1 MRTTSSHIRKINS
14 GRSGFTIIETLVAIT
29 VLMIAVAGPLVVAT
43 RGLNSALA
51 SKNQMIAS
59 YLAQDTLETIKNV
72 RDGNIF
78 SNPGNIEGTW
88 LSVGSYTLDS
98 CYEDASGHSCDL
110 NPVDAD
116 NAGNLDM
123 VNCQT
128 QIGSLNSYGCK
139 IYYNSTT
146 GYTHSSNSPGVFSGF
161 YRRFYLD
168 NLGTNNG
175 KSERRVH
182 VIVDWFEGT
191 VPYQVHVTG
200 QLIATSR

>member
-1 MRTTSSHIRKINS
+1 MHTNH
-14 GRSGFTIIETLVAIT
+14 SGFTIIETLVAIT

-51 SKNQMIAS
+51 SKDQMIAS
-59 YLAQDTLETIKNV
+59 YLAQDTLETIKNI
-72 RDGNIF
+72 RDGNVF
-78 SNPGNIEGTW
+78 ANPTDIEGSW
-88 LSVGSYTLDS
+88 LKVGSYTLNS
-98 CYEDASGHSCDL
+98 CDADASGHSCDI

-116 NAGNLDM
+116 NSGNFDL
-123 VNCQT
+123 VNCST
-128 QIGSLNSYGCK
+128 QVGSLNNYSCK
-139 IYYNSTT
+139 IYYNGST

-161 YRRFYLD
+161 YRRFYLE
-168 NLGTNNG
+168 NVGMNNS